1 MELRQFKFA
10 NNEEIICEVL
20 EWNTED
26 DDLIVVRK
34 AMKIVS
40 MDDPMEELR
49 YYTFKPWISMNND
62 PDLIQTVNS
71 YHIVAE
77 NVPSEMAM
85 KTYYEVIGEMRK
97 FAEEQDHNDL
107 DDLNDGDSDQGSNVV
122 QFNKKILH

>member
-10 NNEEIICEVL
+10 NNDEVICEVL
-20 EWNTED
+20 EWNTEE

-40 MDDPMEELR
+40 VDDPVEELR

-71 YHIVAE
+71 YHIVSE
-77 NVPSEMAM
+77 NVPSDIAK
-85 KTYYEVIGEMRK
+85 KTYYEVLSEMVK
-97 FAEEQDHNDL
+97 FAAEQDLEDFDGDE
-107 DDLNDGDSDQGSNVV
+107 DDDSDQGSNVV

>member
-20 EWNTED
+20 EWNSED

-77 NVPSEMAM
+77 NVPSEMAK

-97 FAEEQDHNDL
+97 FAEENDIEDL
-107 DDLNDGDSDQGSNVV
+107 DDLEDGDSDKGSNVV

>member
-10 NNEEIICEVL
+10 NNEEVICEVL
-20 EWNTED
+20 EWNSED

-34 AMKIVS
+34 AMKIIS
-40 MDDPMEELR
+40 IDDPMEELR

-77 NVPSEMAM
+77 NIPSEMAK
-85 KTYYEVIGEMRK
+85 KTYYEIINEMRK
-97 FAEEQDHNDL
+97 FAEEQEH
-107 DDLNDGDSDQGSNVV
+107 DDIEDGDSDQGSNVV